1 MSHHVVDIEAIS
13 TLPGEVLTTQTK
25 CSRHPDLNI
34 DFFCNQHDVI
44 CCRNCM
50 SEEHRSCNKI
60 MPLSPL
66 VHGSQLVFSDI
77 PKGTKRSTFDWWEL
91 LVFPK

>member
-1 MSHHVVDIEAIS
+1 MKRPSSNRYQHSKSWLIEALL
-13 TLPGEVLTTQTK
+13 TLCDFTQVKHRASSQSKHHLVAGEF
-25 CSRHPDLNI
+25 S
-34 DFFCNQHDVI
+34 
-44 CCRNCM
+44 
-50 SEEHRSCNKI
+50 
-60 MPLSPL
+60 SPL